1 MNAVLLFLIAISAST
16 VGAITGIGGGIIV
29 KPVVDMLGLLSIESA
44 SFMSGCMVLSMA
56 LVSLCRGKTNGKT
69 NDLKTLT
76 PLAVGAA
83 FGGIFGNLL
92 FKSIK
97 ENADRDELLVFW
109 QSVVLLVLVVGVFI
123 YIQLKPKIKTLHLR
137 QPAVIIIAGLL
148 LGGVS
153 SFLGIGGGPINLFM
167 LYFLFSMDEKTAAV
181 GSLYVIVFSQTASL
195 IFTVATQT
203 VPRFDPICLFVML
216 IGGIAGGFIG
226 SFVLKKISRKCVSYI
241 FQFLL
246 IVIIFVCGL
255 NMVWRL

>member
-1 MNAVLLFLIAISAST
+1 MNAVLLFLIAISASM

-29 KPVVDMLGLLSIESA
+29 KPVVDMLGLLSVESA

-56 LVSLCRGKTNGKT
+56 LVSLCRRKTNGKT

-83 FGGIFGNLL
+83 FGGIF
-92 FKSIK
+92 
-97 ENADRDELLVFW
+97 
-109 QSVVLLVLVVGVFI
+109 
-123 YIQLKPKIKTLHLR
+123 
-137 QPAVIIIAGLL
+137 
-148 LGGVS
+148 
-153 SFLGIGGGPINLFM
+153 
-167 LYFLFSMDEKTAAV
+167 
-181 GSLYVIVFSQTASL
+181 
-195 IFTVATQT
+195 
-203 VPRFDPICLFVML
+203 
-216 IGGIAGGFIG
+216 G